1 MIEIVGFNKKYSE
14 KFFMLNKAWIEESW
28 HLEDSDKKDLL
39 YPDQIFENG
48 GQVFFALENKIAIG
62 TVAMIKNSDDRFELA
77 KMTVQDDFRGK
88 GIANMLM
95 DECLK
100 FAKENKAKEIFLIS
114 NDSLRIARNLYDKYG
129 FKEVKLDSQK
139 YLRGNVK
146 MSLKITI
153 NYLVVWC
160 ILKNVWYSSI

>member
-1 MIEIVGFNKKYSE
+1 MIAIVGFNKKYSE
-14 KFFMLNKAWIEESW
+14 QFFMLNKAWIEESW

-39 YPDQIFENG
+39 NPDKIVLNG
-48 GQVFFALENKIAIG
+48 GQIFFALENQKAIG
-62 TVAMIKNSDDRFELA
+62 TVAMIKSSDDRFELA
-77 KMTVQDDFRGK
+77 KMTVKVNFRGK

-129 FKEVKLDSQK
+129 FKEVDLDSKK
-139 YLRGNVK
+139 YDRGNVK
-146 MSLKITI
+146 MRLT
-153 NYLVVWC
+153 LD
-160 ILKNVWYSSI
+160 

>member
-1 MIEIVGFNKKYSE
+1 MIEIVGFNRQYSE
-14 KFFMLNKAWIEESW
+14 QFFVLNKAWIEESW

-39 YPDQIFENG
+39 NPEKIVEND

-62 TVAMIKNSDDRFELA
+62 TVAMIKSSDDKYELA
-77 KMTVQDDFRGK
+77 KMTVQDNFRGK

-114 NDSLRIARNLYDKYG
+114 NDSLTIARNLYDKYG
-129 FKEVKLDSQK
+129 FKEVDLDSQK
-139 YLRGNVK
+139 YDRGNVK
-146 MSLKITI
+146 MRLT
-153 NYLVVWC
+153 LE
-160 ILKNVWYSSI
+160 